1 MIDFLVDVIVMLMLL
16 AILFAAT
23 LGAMVRVFKSI
34 AKK

>member
-1 MIDFLVDVIVMLMLL
+1 MIDFLVDAVITLMLL

-23 LGAMVRVFKSI
+23 LGAMVRVFKSV